1 MSSTHL
7 AHPQQAGEPRSRS
20 RPDRA
25 DIRSDLIVA
34 AVLFAAVLIAEAA
47 FMLAFAK
54 YIPLADLISATVT

>member
-7 AHPQQAGEPRSRS
+7 AHPHQAGEARDHG

-25 DIRSDLIVA
+25 DIRSDLFIA
-34 AVLFAAVLIAEAA
+34 AALIAAVLIIEAA
-47 FMLAFAK
+47 FMVAFAK